1 MAAGRGRGWAASRGP
16 VHEASHPR
24 RARKRAEAT
33 QEPTAPAP
41 GGATGTLRGPRST
54 WPRVFRPLGSV
65 SSTGRRREWF
75 PPKGTRAPPR
85 GPRVSP
91 QAPRGSGI
99 RARALGQAAQK
110 ETGRRGAWGSWV
122 FPRDHCAP
130 TKGPWMW
137 TRQGE
142 RSGHIRRVPLSASS
156 DKRRLG
162 RATAGRRPGR
172 CRGRAQ
178 RRGGARRGAVLPEL
192 PLNCPRFWNPINALS
207 TRERKLTGMER
218 EETPKM
224 ESTGKQLNP
233 TAFQMHMIKS
243 GKGREEFTLR
253 TDFLSRHY
261 DRTPTRGDNTDHTRF
276 PPCSAAGSNSVTTFC
291 ES

>member
-24 RARKRAEAT
+24 RARERAEAT

-41 GGATGTLRGPRST
+41 GGATGILRGPRST

-75 PPKGTRAPPR
+75 PPKGTRAPLLAHVSSPR
-85 GPRVSP
+85 HHADPEYRPGLWARQLRRKQAGGERGGP
-91 QAPRGSGI
+91 GSS
-99 RARALGQAAQK
+99 LV
-110 ETGRRGAWGSWV
+110 TTV
-122 FPRDHCAP
+122 PP
-130 TKGPWMW
+130 TKAPWMW

-142 RSGHIRRVPLSASS
+142 RSGRNRRVLLSASS
-156 DKRRLG
+156 DKRRLE

-178 RRGGARRGAVLPEL
+178 RRGGASRGAVLPEL
-192 PLNCPRFWNPINALS
+192 PLNCPRFRNPMNALS
-207 TRERKLTGMER
+207 TPERKLTGMER

-224 ESTGKQLNP
+224 ESTGN
-233 TAFQMHMIKS
+233 H
-243 GKGREEFTLR
+243 
-253 TDFLSRHY
+253 
-261 DRTPTRGDNTDHTRF
+261 
-276 PPCSAAGSNSVTTFC
+276 
-291 ES
+291 